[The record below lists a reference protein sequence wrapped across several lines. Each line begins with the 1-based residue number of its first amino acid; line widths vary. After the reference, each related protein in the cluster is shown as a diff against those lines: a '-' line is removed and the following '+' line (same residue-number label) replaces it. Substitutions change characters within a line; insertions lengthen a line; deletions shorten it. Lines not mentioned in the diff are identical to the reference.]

1 MGGPVRVYRFAVATA
16 VATFI
21 LTIFGGVVSV
31 TESGLA
37 CPDWPLCEGRY
48 IPRMVDGKQFE
59 HSHRIVASF
68 VGAMTFALCALLV
81 KYRRKTQPY
90 LVKMGV
96 AAAVLVTIQAL
107 LGALTVILKLPWWVV
122 SAHLAA
128 ATAFFVLATSIAFL
142 AHPDRAAPTLAQRS
156 LARAIL
162 PVAGLMYLQ
171 VVAGGVMRHLRAG
184 LACGFDIPFC
194 NGSIWP
200 ISGGLEV
207 QLHMVHR
214 TLGVIAALAVL
225 GLMLWLW
232 GRPEASRAVKAV
244 AGFAGLLVVLQVGL
258 GVMTVL
264 LSRELITINVHS
276 SVGIGLM
283 SVLTALFWLAAP
295 ATAPLAVRESPSVP
309 AGAVEA

>member
-1 MGGPVRVYRFAVATA
+1 MRVYRFAVATA

-48 IPRMVDGKQFE
+48 IPKMVDGKQFE
-59 HSHRIVASF
+59 HSHRVVASF

-81 KYRRKTQPY
+81 KYRRKTQPH

-107 LGALTVILKLPWWVV
+107 LGAATVIMKLPWWVV
-122 SAHLAA
+122 SAHLAT
-128 ATAFFVLATSIAFL
+128 ATAFFVLTTSIAFL
-142 AHPDRAAPTLAQRS
+142 AHPERSAPTLAQRS
-156 LARAIL
+156 LARVIL

-194 NGSIWP
+194 NGAVWP

-214 TLGVIAALAVL
+214 MLGVAAALAVL
-225 GLMLWLW
+225 ALMVWIR
-232 GRPEASRAVKAV
+232 GRPEASRAVKLV
-244 AGFAGLLVVLQVGL
+244 ASVAGLLVVAQVGL

-264 LSRELITINVHS
+264 TSRELITINVHS

-295 ATAPLAVRESPSVP
+295 TSSPAKVP
-309 AGAVEA
+309 VAQGVPQGAVEA